1 MTINK
6 GSVGYSP
13 TSFHVCVIRLY
24 KPCLFPQKIGP
35 FDGIS
40 TVSTYESYFPLS
52 YVLTSNLTKLSQ
64 KNKK

>member
-13 TSFHVCVIRLY
+13 TPSVCVVRLY

-40 TVSTYESYFPLS
+40 TASSCESYFPLS

-64 KNKK
+64 KKK